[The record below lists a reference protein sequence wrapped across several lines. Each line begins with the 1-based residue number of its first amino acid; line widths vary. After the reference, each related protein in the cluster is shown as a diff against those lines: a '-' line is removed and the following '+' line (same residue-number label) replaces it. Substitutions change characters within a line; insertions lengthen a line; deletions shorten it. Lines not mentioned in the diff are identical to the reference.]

1 MFLKVFFGKGLP
13 TETILPS
20 SEIIVNSPNLT
31 RQHGF
36 ALYLEGL
43 ARALYECGD
52 LDKARQECEKI
63 SPLTVGR
70 LRHGGMY
77 LSLGSIP
84 VVLGGIGSNILPG
97 VAELDVTP
105 QSKCRMVRLT

>member
-1 MFLKVFFGKGLP
+1 LP
-13 TETILPS
+13 TETILSS

-31 RQHGF
+31 RQHRF

-43 ARALYECGD
+43 ARALYECGGMD
-52 LDKARQECEKI
+52 EARQECEKI
-63 SPLTVGR
+63 SPLTVGG

-84 VVLGGIGSNILPG
+84 VVLAGRHIMNSISQGTRQRIKAPK
-97 VAELDVTP
+97 
-105 QSKCRMVRLT
+105 QSIQAQMFD